1 MAASEG
7 KSYWGSRAWMA
18 ASDDKRYEKLETERR
33 HPKIKVIE
41 KLELKWL
48 QMKIWTFFIGS

>member
-18 ASDDKRYEKLETERR
+18 ASDDKRYGKLETESEDMD
-33 HPKIKVIE
+33 VFY
-41 KLELKWL
+41 W
-48 QMKIWTFFIGS
+48 